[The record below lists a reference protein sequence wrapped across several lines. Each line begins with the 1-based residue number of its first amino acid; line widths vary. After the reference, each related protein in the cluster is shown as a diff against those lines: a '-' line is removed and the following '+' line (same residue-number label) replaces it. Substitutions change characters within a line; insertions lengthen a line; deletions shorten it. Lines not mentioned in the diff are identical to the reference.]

1 MSKNI
6 RLVNINGVE
15 VMTSLTPVELATAAI
30 RIAELEN
37 KNSYL
42 EKELE
47 LSREVNKEHQKLN
60 GKLRVKINELEEQNF
75 DIKQNLII
83 DKMSIPESLTKDKTF
98 MEIMDMPSYE
108 ELLENNKKYLD
119 ILNTIIDYVNI
130 KK

>member
-6 RLVNINGVE
+6 RLVNIDGVE

-30 RIAELEN
+30 KIAELEN

-75 DIKQNLII
+75 DIKQNLMI

-119 ILNTIIDYVNI
+119 ILNTIIDYVYI

>member
-6 RLVNINGVE
+6 RLVNIDGVE

-75 DIKQNLII
+75 DIKQNLMI
-83 DKMSIPESLTKDKTF
+83 DKMSIPKSLTKDKTF

-119 ILNTIIDYVNI
+119 ILNTIIDYVYI

>member
-6 RLVNINGVE
+6 RLVNIDGVE
-15 VMTSLTPVELATAAI
+15 VMTALTPVELATAAI

-75 DIKQNLII
+75 DIKQNLMI

>member
-1 MSKNI
+1 MSKNL
-6 RLVNINGVE
+6 RLVNIDGVE

-30 RIAELEN
+30 KIAELEN

-75 DIKQNLII
+75 DIKQNLMI

>member
-6 RLVNINGVE
+6 RLVNIDGVE

-30 RIAELEN
+30 KIAELEN

-75 DIKQNLII
+75 DIKQNLMI

>member
-6 RLVNINGVE
+6 RLVNIDGVE

-30 RIAELEN
+30 KIAELEN

-60 GKLRVKINELEEQNF
+60 GKLRVKINELEEQTF
-75 DIKQNLII
+75 DIKQNLMI

-119 ILNTIIDYVNI
+119 ILNTIIDYVYI

>member
-6 RLVNINGVE
+6 RLVNIDGVE

-60 GKLRVKINELEEQNF
+60 GKLRVKMNELEEQNF
-75 DIKQNLII
+75 DIKQNLMI

-119 ILNTIIDYVNI
+119 ILNTIIDYVYI

>member
-6 RLVNINGVE
+6 RLVNIDGVE
-15 VMTSLTPVELATAAI
+15 VMTSLTPVELATTAI

-75 DIKQNLII
+75 DIKQNLMI

-98 MEIMDMPSYE
+98 MEIMDMLSYE